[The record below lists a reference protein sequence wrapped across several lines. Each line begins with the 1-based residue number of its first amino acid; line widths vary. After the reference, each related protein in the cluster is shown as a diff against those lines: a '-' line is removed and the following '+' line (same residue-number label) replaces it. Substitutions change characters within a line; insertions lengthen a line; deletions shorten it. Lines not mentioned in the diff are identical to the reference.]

1 MSTIY
6 LSTSNV
12 YDEQFASQDN
22 KKKDTEE
29 ILSNLR
35 SDVIGGRDC
44 IEDGPYGT
52 VPLVYADY
60 TASGRLLQSI
70 ENFMQRVVYPVYANT
85 HTDASYCGAQIST
98 LYKEARQI
106 VCECFKVDPNE
117 FAVLFTGSGCTGA
130 LHKLTQILR
139 LNKKRTYS
147 DKPVVFVGPYEHHSN
162 EVLWRECKCDVIVI
176 PEDSQGAIDL
186 NVLTK
191 KLIKYK
197 SRTMKIGSFSAG
209 SNVTGIVTDVEKITR
224 ILHDNGALA
233 FFDFA
238 GTGAYV
244 PIDVSN
250 KDAIFLSPHKFIGGP
265 GSSGVL
271 VFRRSIYQAKVPSVP
286 AGGTVSYV
294 TPKQHWYVEDIEARE
309 EGGTP
314 PILQAIRAALAIRF
328 KQVVGEDLIEQ
339 LEKKMI
345 DKFLQALSLQELN
358 IFLIGSDRPVYWK
371 HPRVSIF
378 SFLIPYHDPM
388 HPQQKAL
395 HHNYVAALLN
405 DLYGIQSRSGCFC
418 AGPYGHRLFD
428 TIFGDVDRF
437 SRAIQPL
444 VVEKGLEAL
453 KWGWVRI
460 NLNYFIGNDEVDYI
474 INAIIQISQHAWKLL
489 PQYSVD
495 LQTGLWKHNALQHST
510 ITTSNVSLYDFG
522 VSPISVK
529 KGGQNRPSFSEA
541 LQNAQNVYDSAYEHV
556 DDVKYDPRFSRSE
569 VDQVRWFP
577 IPYEG
582 ALMLKS
588 PPLIVQS
595 TSQKDGFWS
604 RFKTQSFEKYY
615 QENQRKKLSLFS
627 FKCANPITLE

>member
-1 MSTIY
+1 
-6 LSTSNV
+6 
-12 YDEQFASQDN
+12 
-22 KKKDTEE
+22 
-29 ILSNLR
+29 
-35 SDVIGGRDC
+35 
-44 IEDGPYGT
+44 
-52 VPLVYADY
+52 
-60 TASGRLLQSI
+60 
-70 ENFMQRVVYPVYANT
+70 
-85 HTDASYCGAQIST
+85 
-98 LYKEARQI
+98 
-106 VCECFKVDPNE
+106 
-117 FAVLFTGSGCTGA
+117 
-130 LHKLTQILR
+130 
-139 LNKKRTYS
+139 
-147 DKPVVFVGPYEHHSN
+147 
-162 EVLWRECKCDVIVI
+162 
-176 PEDSQGAIDL
+176 
-186 NVLTK
+186 
-191 KLIKYK
+191 
-197 SRTMKIGSFSAG
+197 MKIGSFSAG

-495 LQTGLWKHNALQHST
+495 LQTGLWKHNALQRLPKNFSKQ
-510 ITTSNVSLYDFG
+510 LGLFDFG
-522 VSPISVK
+522 INYNSKILEGSK
-529 KGGQNRPSFSEA
+529 RPNFSEA
-541 LQNAQNVYDSAYEHV
+541 LQHAQNVYDTAQKYIV
-556 DDVKYDPRFSRSE
+556 DVRYDPRFGQEE
-569 VDQVRWFP
+569 VNQVRWFP
-577 IPYEG
+577 IPYE
-582 ALMLKS
+582 AAVMLQRPQLVLQSNCFGSKKCQTCQSAFSCEFQNKRQQDDHKNSKRKS
-588 PPLIVQS
+588 SIFNLVCHTPLSV
-595 TSQKDGFWS
+595 
-604 RFKTQSFEKYY
+604 
-615 QENQRKKLSLFS
+615 N
-627 FKCANPITLE
+627 